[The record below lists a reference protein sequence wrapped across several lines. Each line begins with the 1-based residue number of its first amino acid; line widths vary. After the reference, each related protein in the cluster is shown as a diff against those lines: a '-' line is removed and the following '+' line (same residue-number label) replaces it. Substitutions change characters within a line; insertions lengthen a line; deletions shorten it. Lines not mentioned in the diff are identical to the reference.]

1 MAKELEQFLGRGN
14 ERAFWVFTYKN
25 AAGAVLGGFLASR
38 IGQMMGG
45 GGLLFLMS
53 IVGLVVGM
61 VVTLDRRGMM
71 WFRRWA
77 IVGKFYLQR
86 ALKRD
91 DFINATALYEVV
103 ELREQ
108 PIVIR
113 KGGKTIVTTSQT
125 DRNVL

>member
-25 AAGAVLGGFLASR
+25 AGGAVLGGFIGSR
-38 IGQMMGG
+38 IGQMLGG
-45 GGLLFLMS
+45 GGVMFLIS
-53 IVGLVVGM
+53 IVGLVLGI
-61 VVTLDRRGMM
+61 VVTLDRRGLM
-71 WFRRWA
+71 WFRRWT

-91 DFINATALYEVV
+91 DVIDATALYEVV

-113 KGGKTIVTTSQT
+113 KAGKTIVTPSQT
-125 DRNVL
+125 DRDTQ